1 MLFFN
6 ILALSFLV
14 PDAIVSEPF
23 TVPYI
28 ETVERIQADSAHAIA
43 GQSARVN
50 QPRIAGMR
58 NRLVRNI
65 ITRTKYTSGITGVR
79 TG

>member
-1 MLFFN
+1 MV
-6 ILALSFLV
+6 ILVLSFFV

-28 ETVERIQADSAHAIA
+28 ETIERIQADSAHAIA

-58 NRLVRNI
+58 NRLVRDTAR
-65 ITRTKYTSGITGVR
+65 TRYTSGITGFR